1 MTPGLVMAHETA
13 GGPGLPTA
21 LAKDQRLKLP
31 FSWMA
36 LGVGLLIALL
46 LLKTGALAPEAARSL
61 PLLTLLIVAEFGFF
75 LTAIGA
81 GLAIRHLLAQG
92 FDVAL
97 SIALAGCVALA
108 GGFLWLGLRLWPA
121 ADS

>member
-1 MTPGLVMAHETA
+1 MPGPVTARETL
-13 GGPGLPTA
+13 GGCGLPTGVT
-21 LAKDQRLKLP
+21 KDQRLKLP
-31 FSWMA
+31 FSWVA

-61 PLLTLLIVAEFGFF
+61 PLLTLLMVAEFGFF

-81 GLAIRHLLAQG
+81 GVAIRQMVSQG
-92 FDVAL
+92 FDAALSVAL
-97 SIALAGCVALA
+97 SGCTALA

-121 ADS
+121 GGG